1 MTQIYAHSDG
11 TTLEEH
17 LYKTALTAQKLAQEK
32 HISLFPKEIL
42 VRLATLVG
50 ATHDIGKAT
59 SFFQDYL
66 TADTKKK
73 SPLQH
78 HSLFSA
84 IWTYYL
90 AKQITDDPLLP
101 FLCFVV
107 VKRHHSDLMDIKAET
122 SLDETETETLKKQ
135 FAALY
140 KDKLE
145 IIFHHLS
152 QKLNMPF
159 LKLEPKVFPRYIEDI
174 HLELSAFRRRYLRK
188 LKKSDNLQLYLKLV
202 LLYSL
207 LLDADKT
214 ATVLKDEGM
223 AEKRRHIS
231 EKVVLK
237 YKKSAFKNAQQT
249 FINRLR
255 DLAFKEVG
263 GCPISFGERFYCLN
277 LPTGLGKTLIGLNFA
292 LKLRNKLAHY
302 GWTPRIIYALPFLS
316 IIEQNYKIYQ
326 QVLSTEYKIDSHF
339 LLKHHHLTDIT
350 FHEKDREF
358 DFDAAKI
365 LLEGWNAEIIVTTF
379 IQLFHTLVG
388 YKNRMLRK
396 FHKLANAIIILDEVQ
411 TIPHKYWLVVKEILT
426 SLATHLNTYIL
437 LCTATQPL
445 IFPKGALKDTCE
457 KEKYFRQ
464 LDRITIYPRLT
475 KKQTLEEF
483 INQFSLVKQTL
494 FIVNTINAA
503 KTLFH
508 LLQKKYPQEKIA
520 YLTTH
525 IIPKERL
532 KRIEHIKQGKYKL
545 CVSTQLVEAGVDIDF
560 PVVYRDL
567 APLDALIQSAGRC
580 NRNAQEKGVMYVL
593 NLTTENKKRYAYQ
606 VYDPWL
612 IDKTEKILARH
623 SSISE
628 ADILMLI
635 NSYYKEVN
643 QEKADEEAKALL
655 KSLQTLHFDG
665 ERETYPVSTFR
676 LIEEDYPKWE
686 VFIEYDNE
694 AKKLWKE
701 FSQIQKIKD
710 RFERKRAYEQIKSRF
725 SQYIINVPQT
735 IENRPPVVENLLYV
749 PYEQLEDFYDEETG
763 YKLEGGVFI
772 F

>member
-1 MTQIYAHSDG
+1 MKQLYAHSDG

-32 HISLFPKEIL
+32 HISLFPKEL
-42 VRLATLVG
+42 FVQLSTLLG

-59 SFFQDYL
+59 SYFQDYL
-66 TADTKKK
+66 TAYKKKK

-90 AKQITDDPLLP
+90 AKQITNDSFLP

-107 VKRHHSDLMDIKAET
+107 VKRHHNDLADIKIDT
-122 SLDETETETLKKQ
+122 SLDETETLKKQ

-140 KDKLE
+140 KEELKA
-145 IIFHHLS
+145 IFQSLRER
-152 QKLNMPF
+152 LNAPF
-159 LKLEPKVFPRYIEDI
+159 LKLGPKEFPRCLEDI
-174 HLELSAFRRRYLRK
+174 HSELSTIRRRYLRK
-188 LKKSDNLQLYLKLV
+188 LKNGDNLHLYLKLA
-202 LLYSL
+202 LLYSI

-214 ATVLKDEGM
+214 ATVLKDESIVK
-223 AEKRRHIS
+223 ERRDIS
-231 EKVVLK
+231 GEIVLK
-237 YKKSAFKNAQQT
+237 YKKSVFKNAPQT

-255 DLAFKEVG
+255 ELAFEEVG
-263 GCPISFGERFYCLN
+263 RCPISLGERFYCLN
-277 LPTGLGKTLIGLNFA
+277 LPTGLGKTLIGLHFA
-292 LKLRNKLAHY
+292 LKLRENIIQSGY
-302 GWTPRIIYALPFLS
+302 TPRIIYALPFLS
-316 IIEQNYKIYQ
+316 IIDQNYEIYQ
-326 QVLSTEYKIDSHF
+326 QVLSTEYKIDSHY
-339 LLKHHHLTDIT
+339 LLKYHYLTDIV
-350 FHEKDREF
+350 FYEKDKEF

-379 IQLFHTLVG
+379 IQLFHTLIG

-396 FHKLANAIIILDEVQ
+396 FHKLADAIIILDEVQ
-411 TIPHKYWLVVKEILT
+411 AIPHKYWLVVKEILT
-426 SLATHLNTYIL
+426 SLATQLDTYIL

-445 IFPKGALKDTCE
+445 IFPKAALRDTCE
-457 KEKYFRQ
+457 KGKYFRQ
-464 LDRITIYPRLT
+464 LDRITIYPHLT

-483 INQFSLVKQTL
+483 INEFFLVKKTL

-503 KTLFH
+503 KTLFC
-508 LLQKKYPQEKIA
+508 LLQEKYPQEKIA

-525 IIPKERL
+525 IVPKERL
-532 KRIEHIKQGKYKL
+532 KRIKEIKQGKYKL

-580 NRNAQEKGVMYVL
+580 NRNAKEKGVMYVL
-593 NLTTENKKRYAYQ
+593 NLIDEKGKRYAYQ
-606 VYDPWL
+606 VYDSWL
-612 IDKTEKILARH
+612 IDKTEKILVRY

-628 ADILMLI
+628 PDILELI

-643 QEKADEEAKALL
+643 QEKADETAKALL

-665 ERETYPVSTFR
+665 EKETYPVSSFR

-686 VFIEYDNE
+686 VFIEYNKE
-694 AKKLWKE
+694 AKILWKE
-701 FSQIQKIKD
+701 FTQIRKIKD
-710 RFERKRAYEQIKSRF
+710 RFERKKAYDQIKSRF
-725 SQYIINVPQT
+725 SQYIISVPQT

-749 PYEQLEDFYDEETG
+749 PYEQLKDFYDEETG
-763 YKLEGGVFI
+763 YKLEGGVMI

>member
-1 MTQIYAHSDG
+1 MKQLYAHSDG

-32 HISLFPKEIL
+32 HISLFPKEL
-42 VRLATLVG
+42 FVQLSTLLG

-59 SFFQDYL
+59 SYFQDYL
-66 TADTKKK
+66 TAYKKKK
-73 SPLQH
+73 SSLQH

-90 AKQITDDPLLP
+90 AKQITNDSFLP

-107 VKRHHSDLMDIKAET
+107 VKRHHNDLADIKIDT
-122 SLDETETETLKKQ
+122 SLDETETLKKQ

-140 KDKLE
+140 KEELKA
-145 IIFHHLS
+145 IFQSLRER
-152 QKLNMPF
+152 LNAPF
-159 LKLEPKVFPRYIEDI
+159 LKLGPKEFPRCLEDI
-174 HLELSAFRRRYLRK
+174 HSELSTIRRRYLRK
-188 LKKSDNLQLYLKLV
+188 LKNGDNLHLYLKLA
-202 LLYSL
+202 LLYSI

-214 ATVLKDEGM
+214 ATVLKDESIVK
-223 AEKRRHIS
+223 ERRDIS
-231 EKVVLK
+231 GKIVLK
-237 YKKSAFKNAQQT
+237 YKKSVFKNAPQT

-255 DLAFKEVG
+255 ELAFEEVG
-263 GCPISFGERFYCLN
+263 RCPISLGERFYCLN
-277 LPTGLGKTLIGLNFA
+277 LPTGLGKTLTGLHFA
-292 LKLRNKLAHY
+292 LKLRENIVQSGY
-302 GWTPRIIYALPFLS
+302 TPRIIYALPFLS
-316 IIEQNYKIYQ
+316 IIDQNYEIYQ
-326 QVLSTEYKIDSHF
+326 QVLSTEYKIDSHY
-339 LLKHHHLTDIT
+339 LLKYHYLTDIV
-350 FHEKDREF
+350 FYEKDKEF

-379 IQLFHTLVG
+379 IQLFHTLIG
-388 YKNRMLRK
+388 YKNRVLRK
-396 FHKLANAIIILDEVQ
+396 FHKLADAIIILDEVQ
-411 TIPHKYWLVVKEILT
+411 AIPHKYWLVVKEILT
-426 SLATHLNTYIL
+426 SLATQLDTYIL

-445 IFPKGALKDTCE
+445 IFPKAALRDTCE
-457 KEKYFRQ
+457 KGKYFRQ
-464 LDRITIYPRLT
+464 LDRITIYPHLT

-483 INQFSLVKQTL
+483 INEFFLVKKTL

-503 KTLFH
+503 KTLFC
-508 LLQKKYPQEKIA
+508 LLQEKYPQEKIA

-525 IIPKERL
+525 IVPKERL
-532 KRIEHIKQGKYKL
+532 KRIKEIKQGKYKL

-580 NRNAQEKGVMYVL
+580 NRNAKEKGVMYVL
-593 NLTTENKKRYAYQ
+593 NLIDEKGKRYAYQ
-606 VYDPWL
+606 VYDSWL
-612 IDKTEKILARH
+612 IDKTEKILVRY

-628 ADILMLI
+628 PDILELI

-643 QEKADEEAKALL
+643 QEKADETAKALL

-665 ERETYPVSTFR
+665 EKETYPVSSFR

-686 VFIEYDNE
+686 VFIEYNKE
-694 AKKLWKE
+694 AKILWKE
-701 FSQIQKIKD
+701 FTQIRKIKD
-710 RFERKRAYEQIKSRF
+710 RFERKKAYDQIKSRF
-725 SQYIINVPQT
+725 SQYIISVPQT

-749 PYEQLEDFYDEETG
+749 PYEQLKDFYDEETG
-763 YKLEGGVFI
+763 YKLEGGVMI

>member
-1 MTQIYAHSDG
+1 MKQLYAHSDG

-17 LYKTALTAQKLAQEK
+17 LYNTALTAQKLAQEK
-32 HISLFPKEIL
+32 HISLFTKEL
-42 VRLATLVG
+42 FVQLATLLG

-59 SFFQDYL
+59 SYFQDYL
-66 TADTKKK
+66 TADRKKK

-90 AKQITDDPLLP
+90 AKQITDDSLLP

-107 VKRHHSDLMDIKAET
+107 VKRHHNDLMDIKTET
-122 SLDETETETLKKQ
+122 SLDETETLKKQ

-140 KDKLE
+140 KEELKA
-145 IIFHHLS
+145 IFQSLS
-152 QKLNMPF
+152 KRLNAPF
-159 LKLEPKVFPRYIEDI
+159 LKLDPKEFPRYLEDI
-174 HLELSAFRRRYLRK
+174 HSELSTIRRRYLRR
-188 LKKSDNLQLYLKLV
+188 LKNGDDLHLYLKLA
-202 LLYSL
+202 LLYSI

-214 ATVLKDEGM
+214 ATVLKDKSIVKE
-223 AEKRRHIS
+223 RRDIS
-231 EKVVLK
+231 GKIVLK
-237 YKKSAFKNAQQT
+237 YKESAFKNAPQT
-249 FINRLR
+249 FINNLR

-263 GCPISFGERFYCLN
+263 SCPINLGEKFYCLN
-277 LPTGLGKTLIGLNFA
+277 LPTGLGKTLIGLHFA
-292 LKLRNKLAHY
+292 LKLRENIAQSGY
-302 GWTPRIIYALPFLS
+302 TPRIIYVLPFLS
-316 IIEQNYKIYQ
+316 IIDQNYEIYQ
-326 QVLSTEYKIDSHF
+326 QVLNTKYKIDSHY
-339 LLKHHHLTDIT
+339 LLKHHHLTDIV
-350 FHEKDREF
+350 FYEKDREF

-379 IQLFHTLVG
+379 IQFFHTLIG

-396 FHKLANAIIILDEVQ
+396 FHKLAGAIIILDEVQ
-411 TIPHKYWLVVKEILT
+411 AIPHKYWLVVKEILT
-426 SLATHLNTYIL
+426 SLATQLNTYIL

-445 IFPKGALKDTCE
+445 IFPKGALRDTCE

-464 LDRITIYPRLT
+464 LDRITIHPHLT

-483 INQFSLVKQTL
+483 INEFSFEKKTL

-503 KTLFH
+503 KTLFR
-508 LLQKKYPQEKIA
+508 LLQGRYPQEKIA

-532 KRIEHIKQGKYKL
+532 KRIKEIKQDKYKL

-580 NRNAQEKGVMYVL
+580 NRNAEEKGTMYVL
-593 NLTTENKKRYAYQ
+593 NLINEKGKRYAYQ
-606 VYDPWL
+606 VYDLWL
-612 IDKTEKILARH
+612 IDKTEKILVRY

-628 ADILMLI
+628 PDILELI
-635 NSYYKEVN
+635 NSYYEEVN
-643 QEKADEEAKALL
+643 QEKPDETAKALL
-655 KSLQTLHFDG
+655 KSLQTMHFNG
-665 ERETYPVSTFR
+665 EKETYPVSNFR

-686 VFIEYDNE
+686 VFIEYDEE
-694 AKKLWKE
+694 AKMLWKE
-701 FSQIQKIKD
+701 FTQIRKIKD
-710 RFERKRAYEQIKSRF
+710 RFERKMAYEQIKSRF
-725 SQYIINVPQT
+725 SQYIISVPQT

-749 PYEQLEDFYDEETG
+749 PYEQLEDFYDKETG
-763 YKLEGGVFI
+763 YKLEGGVMVF
-772 F
+772 